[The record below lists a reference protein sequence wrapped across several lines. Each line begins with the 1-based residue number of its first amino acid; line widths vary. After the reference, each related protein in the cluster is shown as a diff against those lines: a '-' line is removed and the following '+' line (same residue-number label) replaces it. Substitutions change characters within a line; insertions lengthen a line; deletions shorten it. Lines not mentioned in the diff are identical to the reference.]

1 MFLVDLWF
9 IDKHMDTSMKEI
21 GKRLEQIRNALN
33 LTQDEM
39 GIKLEKGK
47 SAISKYEN
55 GDAAP
60 TFATLYK
67 YVELGG
73 MSFDW
78 IFTGESKNQAPMT
91 HVGEDLVH
99 YNNTVR
105 LPVRAMAGAGNPCCI
120 DQMEPIGHIT
130 IDKSYNGPNIQVIKI
145 RGASME
151 PTIMDGGY
159 VGVDINSKEIVSGQM
174 YAVYI
179 PHEGVVVKRIWIG
192 PELVKIASD
201 NPAAPDH
208 EIMTERINWDSF
220 IQGRVKWVLQAYYG
234 E

>member
-1 MFLVDLWF
+1 
-9 IDKHMDTSMKEI
+9 MKNI
-21 GKRLEQIRNALN
+21 GKRLEQIRIKLN

-39 GIKLEKGK
+39 GNRLGKGK
-47 SAISKYEN
+47 GSVSKYEN

-60 TFATLYK
+60 SFTTLYK
-67 YVELGG
+67 YVELSG

-78 IFTGESKNQAPMT
+78 IFTGKSENQVQVT
-91 HVGEDLVH
+91 HVEEELV
-99 YNNTVR
+99 NNNYTVR
-105 LPVRAMAGAGNPCCI
+105 LPVRAMAGAGHPCCI

-130 IDKSYNGPNIQVIKI
+130 IDKSYNGPNIQVVKV
-145 RGASME
+145 RGSSME

-159 VGVDINSKEIVSGQM
+159 VGVDVNSKEIVSGQM

-179 PHEGVVVKRIWIG
+179 PHEGIVVKRIWIG
-192 PELVKIASD
+192 PEIVKIASD
-201 NPAAPDH
+201 NPSAPDH
-208 EIMTERINWDSF
+208 EIMTDRVDWDSF